1 VIFSAKAEYGVRLMV
16 ALARQ
21 AGGGPVSLKA
31 IAEGEDLPL
40 SYLEH
45 VVARLRKAGLVV
57 SSRGAHGGYAVA
69 RPAED
74 ISMHE
79 VVLALEGV
87 IAPMECFVTLAPERV
102 ACSHADDQGTSC
114 STRLLWL
121 RVQGGVTKA
130 LQGTTLAE
138 LVEFS
143 ERHAP
148 APAVPSSPAV
158 SAPPPDLPDVTRV
171 SHA

>member
-1 VIFSAKAEYGVRLMV
+1 MIFSAKAEYGVRLMV

-21 AGGGPVSLKA
+21 AGDGPVSLKA

-69 RPAED
+69 RPAAD
-74 ISMHE
+74 ISMDE

-102 ACSHADDQGTSC
+102 ACSHAGDGNASC
-114 STRLLWL
+114 STRLLWM
-121 RVQGGVTKA
+121 RVQGGVTRA
-130 LQGTTLAE
+130 LQSTTLAE
-138 LVEFS
+138 LVAFS
-143 ERHAP
+143 ERSAALAAAAVPPSAP
-148 APAVPSSPAV
+148 APPRESLTS
-158 SAPPPDLPDVTRV
+158 LT
-171 SHA
+171 

>member
-16 ALARQ
+16 ELARQ
-21 AGGGPVSLKA
+21 SGHGPVSLKA
-31 IAEGEDLPL
+31 IAEAEELPA

-57 SSRGAHGGYAVA
+57 SSRGAHGGYSLA
-69 RPAED
+69 RPAEEILMD
-74 ISMHE
+74 E
-79 VVLALEGV
+79 VVLALEGA
-87 IAPMECFVTLAPERV
+87 IAPMECFVSVAPERV
-102 ACSHADDQGTSC
+102 ACSHGSDGGRAC

-121 RVQGGVTKA
+121 RVQSGVIRA

-143 ERHAP
+143 PR
-148 APAVPSSPAV
+148 AVPQPYPSGEAKPV
-158 SAPPPDLPDVTRV
+158 PLTQTT
-171 SHA
+171 